1 MVNVWNPDFAQSAPA
16 FAPLREAARELRTPA
31 WPCSADFNR
40 LLAARATPVINAAG
54 RALSFIAP
62 APRVVDF
69 ADKYESRIF
78 LRGEAQFRAGDWH
91 DVFNALA
98 WLTFP
103 HAKAALNERHYHA
116 LEERRTSGERHTC
129 NRSALQDALTLFD
142 ESGVIVATSEPG
154 LGRLLMAHTWKELFW
169 RRRADVREHMRFY
182 LFGHGLGEKML
193 RPFIGVTGRGLVCE
207 VARDFMALP
216 LAEQLAAIDGQIAER
231 VGAPGRDLAARDLTP
246 VPLLGIPGWCADNE
260 DGRYY
265 DNTAY
270 FRPLKPIF
278 RDRR

>member
-1 MVNVWNPDFAQSAPA
+1 MVNVWNPDFARSAPA
-16 FAPLREAARELRTPA
+16 FAPLREAARDLRTPA

-40 LLAARATPVINAAG
+40 LLAARATPVVNAAG
-54 RALSFIAP
+54 HALSFVAP

-78 LRGEAQFRAGDWH
+78 LRGEAQFRTGDWH

-103 HAKAALNERHYHA
+103 RAKAALNERHYHA
-116 LEERRTSGERHTC
+116 LEERRTSGERHAG
-129 NRSALQDALTLFD
+129 NRSALQDALTLLD
-142 ESGVIVATSEPG
+142 ESGVIVATSEPE
-154 LGRLLMAHTWKELFW
+154 LGRLLAAHAWKELFW
-169 RRRADVREHMRFY
+169 RRRGDVRQYMRFY
-182 LFGHGLGEKML
+182 LFGLICDVG
-193 RPFIGVTGRGLVCE
+193 
-207 VARDFMALP
+207 RDFMALP

-231 VGAPGRDLAARDLTP
+231 VGASERDLAAADLTP

-260 DGRYY
+260 DERYY

-270 FRPLKPIF
+270 FRPPKPIF